1 MWTTE
6 GSGNIEQL
14 GGLNVLGM
22 NKEQPGKVEPKMKG
36 RLPACKLD
44 RELLTRLWEVFHRDG
59 EFLWHAEVG
68 VGGDLLG
75 KQEER
80 PKQAITDWEELIR
93 LLQTLPRIDSLT
105 ITAEI
110 PDHGVIALAFR
121 NFAPPSG
128 KLVVNSD
135 DQQWA
140 EDRYFDVLELFES
153 KRDSWTTMMHSRW
166 GFGLIQ
172 TGIPL
177 TLSCA
182 LVVLTAALL
191 IPLEVRKTQWLWWI
205 TAATTII
212 TLRLAY
218 TVSDK
223 LIIYA
228 IKKYPYIRIS

>member
-1 MWTTE
+1 MT
-6 GSGNIEQL
+6 I
-14 GGLNVLGM
+14 GGINVLGM
-22 NKEQPGKVEPKMKG
+22 KKAEPAKIDPKMKG

-44 RELLTRLWEVFHRDG
+44 RDLLSRLWDIFQRDG

-68 VGGDLLG
+68 TGGDLLG

-80 PKQAITDWEELIR
+80 PKQAITEWEELIH

-105 ITAEI
+105 ITVEV
-110 PDHGVIALAFR
+110 PDKGVMALAFR

-128 KLVVNSD
+128 KLVVNSED
-135 DQQWA
+135 HQWA
-140 EDRYFDVLELFES
+140 EDRFFDVIELFES
-153 KRDSWTTMMHSRW
+153 KRDNLTTFMHSRI
-166 GFGLIQ
+166 GFGIIQ

-177 TLSCA
+177 SLSCA
-182 LVVLTAALL
+182 LVVLAAGLL
-191 IPLEVRKTQWLWWI
+191 IPLEVRRTQWLWWI

-218 TVSDK
+218 TVSNK

-228 IKKYPYIRIS
+228 MKKYPYIRIS